1 MCVAVGV
8 ELLLMLN
15 YCCRGSRHVWV
26 VVCAGMLLLSMYCGG
41 NKHACVIVCV
51 EMLLSLS

>member
-1 MCVAVGV
+1 VCVAVGV